1 MSAVSDLLSNYQH
14 VIGELKL
21 VTGGAGIYDVVVN
34 GEMLYSKGQ
43 TGRHANNGEVLELFA
58 AHVGPEVRRYGT

>member
-43 TGRHANNGEVLELFA
+43 TGRHANDGEVLELFA